1 MNIFSIRSPGPVA
14 PQDVHCEGFDMTY
27 TRIAN
32 DYCQSNNANGNN
44 TSITGSGSPSISPS
58 SSTILLNNN
67 NHNSHHNTTT
77 ITTNTT
83 NNNNIY
89 DPNLHFLDKKVNT
102 SIEKFLSS
110 LTQIGPELL
119 SSSLTLSFLE
129 RQHSKQLFGMIST
142 EEKVIFENWIIRI
155 VVNNTP
161 RPLGDDK
168 ASVMERKR
176 GKDMAEVMLKECL
189 LKVYE
194 CANGGGGGGGGGG
207 MDNSSSSIYGNPNRN
222 NGGLDHIPP
231 SMYEFEIRCSKRADD
246 RENVY
251 SRVANMPALLNL
263 DG

>member
-1 MNIFSIRSPGPVA
+1 MNIISIRSPGPVA

-32 DYCQSNNANGNN
+32 DYCQSNNANVN
-44 TSITGSGSPSISPS
+44 TTSTTGSGSPSISPS

-67 NHNSHHNTTT
+67 NHNSHHNTATM
-77 ITTNTT
+77 TTNTT
-83 NNNNIY
+83 INNNIY

-119 SSSLTLSFLE
+119 LSSLTLSFLE

-194 CANGGGGGGGGGG
+194 CASGGGGV
-207 MDNSSSSIYGNPNRN
+207 DNHSSGIYGNRN
-222 NGGLDHIPP
+222 GGGLDHIPP